1 MLQAIPA
8 VVSAESCPQVCTAG
22 EGLPPVPV
30 ASFCF
35 RTEHERNAMVPTV
48 EAIAA
53 TYLEQADGDAG
64 RALREV
70 IADALADLEGSKNPP
85 KGSSGGC

>member
-1 MLQAIPA
+1 
-8 VVSAESCPQVCTAG
+8 
-22 EGLPPVPV
+22 
-30 ASFCF
+30 
-35 RTEHERNAMVPTV
+35 MVPTV

-70 IADALADLEGSKNPP
+70 IADALADLCEAERRTRQVERLVSKGYARGRSWEPAGSGRLGRSEADAGGRSNPP
-85 KGSSGGC
+85 PARSDL